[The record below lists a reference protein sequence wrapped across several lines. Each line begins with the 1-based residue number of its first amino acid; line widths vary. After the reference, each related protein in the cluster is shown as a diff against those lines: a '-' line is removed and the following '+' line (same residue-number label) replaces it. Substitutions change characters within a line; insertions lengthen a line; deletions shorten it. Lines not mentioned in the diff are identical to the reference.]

1 MKARGYDFKEP
12 KVRDSHYRR
21 AQKFANDAM
30 TCLKAIGVHEDD
42 IEIEIE
48 RNAARRAPAVV
59 EWWFE
64 GHNLHYS
71 YNKLNHAEN
80 MAVVAKVLEHAV
92 IEFLQ
97 EQISLD
103 DFLRKFREDDVHKE
117 RAWAREA
124 LGVEHD
130 NKDFKEISKKYK
142 SLSKAAH
149 PDMPTGDHER
159 FQELNKAHKILKR
172 ELE

>member
-1 MKARGYDFKEP
+1 MKARGYEFPEP

-21 AQKFANDAM
+21 AQKSANDII

-42 IEIEIE
+42 VDVDIE
-48 RNAARRAPAVV
+48 RNAARRAQASV
-59 EWWFE
+59 EWYFE
-64 GHNLHYS
+64 GSNLHYS
-71 YNKLNHAEN
+71 YDKFNFAEN
-80 MAVVAKVLEHAV
+80 LAVVAKVIEHAV

-97 EQISLD
+97 EEKTLD
-103 DFLRKFREDDVHKE
+103 DFLRLFRENDVHKE
-117 RAWAREA
+117 RVWARET

-130 NKDFKEISKKYK
+130 NKDFQEISKKYK
-142 SLSKAAH
+142 RLSKAAH
-149 PDMPTGDHER
+149 PDMPSGDHKR